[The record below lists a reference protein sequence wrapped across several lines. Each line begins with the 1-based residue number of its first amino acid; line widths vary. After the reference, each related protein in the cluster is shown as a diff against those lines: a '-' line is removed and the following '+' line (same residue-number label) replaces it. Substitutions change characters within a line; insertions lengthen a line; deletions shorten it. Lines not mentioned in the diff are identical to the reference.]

1 MVRVGSLAFVSAWA
15 LGAAAL
21 AQTPGEIADPGSYR
35 GSMALQAQEQAQSAQ
50 IQQQNQAMLN
60 RLDQNYAAYAPRGG
74 GGRSGAPP
82 LQQKPLLPATKNPLL
97 TGMWRMGPTRRANL
111 GSALGALPGAQGQ
124 ANDMMS
130 AGCSVF
136 LADPNEVIRFT
147 PTSIVKV
154 SPGGREELVE
164 RVEYR
169 GDQGNVIALPQGT
182 LIPVPLI
189 IGLTNPDHAVVAL
202 FGCTMSRTNT
212 SAAVAAAPP
221 PSGTA
226 GPGGAQ
232 ARATAAPPG
241 GAGVGK
247 AVLKLTVGERVDG
260 RLSSPPAGTRII
272 LSTQN
277 PDANLTKA
285 GFGPDNPVENL
296 FAACKIGQGG
306 VQQRCSEGVT
316 ALGAGAIGVMTTDP
330 NGQAATGEIAPG
342 RYYIVAF
349 TPYKGHSLIW
359 HLPIDLK
366 PGENRMDLT
375 PQAGSVSH

>member
-1 MVRVGSLAFVSAWA
+1 MFRFGSIAFVSACA
-15 LGAAAL
+15 LGSAAL

-74 GGRSGAPP
+74 GRSGAPP
-82 LQQKPLLPATKNPLL
+82 LQQKPLLPPAKNPLL
-97 TGMWRMGPTRRANL
+97 AGMWRMGPTRQANL
-111 GSALGALPGAQGQ
+111 GSALGSLPGAAQ
-124 ANDMMS
+124 ANDMMA

-147 PTSIVKV
+147 PTAVVKV
-154 SPGGREELVE
+154 SADGREEVVE

-169 GDQGNVIALPQGT
+169 GDQGNIIVLPQGT
-182 LIPVPLI
+182 LLPVPLI
-189 IGLTNPDHAVVAL
+189 VGLTNQDHAVVAL
-202 FGCTMSRTNT
+202 FGCTMSRTST
-212 SAAVAAAPP
+212 AARLAGGSAGASSPA
-221 PSGTA
+221 GA
-226 GPGGAQ
+226 GP
-232 ARATAAPPG
+232 
-241 GAGVGK
+241 GK
-247 AVLKLTVGERVDG
+247 AVLKLTVGEKVDG
-260 RLSSPPAGTRII
+260 RLSAPPAGTQLM

-285 GFGPDNPVENL
+285 GFGPDPVEGL

-306 VQQRCSEGVT
+306 TQQRCNEGVA
-316 ALGAGAIGVMTTDP
+316 ALRTGAIGVMTTDP
-330 NGQAATGEIAPG
+330 NGQAATGEVAPG
-342 RYYIVAF
+342 RYYIVGF

-359 HLPIDLK
+359 HLPVDLR

-375 PQAGSVSH
+375 PQAGSLSH